1 MFSGAEL
8 NNFVGQEPAS
18 LQNSTTSTTA
28 ADADSEFTPIPLH
41 PEENKNPPSQ
51 PTKQGYLTSILSSL
65 PNLSLSSITG
75 DNSTSQANQ
84 GVEKVTGVQ
93 NTNPYVPSNDRNSLR
108 DTSPPVVANFHDPRR
123 TNFAGS
129 VEVNS
134 GISGSLSAPPQPT
147 VPPTLPSSTNGK
159 FVRFLRKLRILGVLR

>member
-1 MFSGAEL
+1 MFPGAEL

-18 LQNSTTSTTA
+18 LQDSTISATTI
-28 ADADSEFTPIPLH
+28 DADSEFTPIPLH
-41 PEENKNPPSQ
+41 PEESKNQPSQ

-93 NTNPYVPSNDRNSLR
+93 NANPSHDRNSLR

-159 FVRFLRKLRILGVLR
+159 FVRFLRKLRTLRVSR